1 MIYFVYD
8 FKRLIANHLYRTR
21 TAQQVRA
28 LVLRPEVAASI
39 HSRRR
44 PCSCIFRNWPQLN
57 LYKYIFLIF
66 EFTIPYLNIHC
77 TRTCTH
83 THTYIGI
90 LKLLYIKYR
99 LNTEDGG
106 GPKAPKGFI
115 WRKAYAKRTKKTP
128 EKNKENLLDRVLNI
142 TSFKTQIRT
151 MYYLFTQCILTNDRN
166 VHYR

>member
-1 MIYFVYD
+1 MLVELKQKDLNDLFCLWFQEIDCKPSIPNSHSSIGQSVGLETRSRCFNSQPPEALQLYF
-8 FKRLIANHLYRTR
+8 
-21 TAQQVRA
+21 
-28 LVLRPEVAASI
+28 S
-39 HSRRR
+39 
-44 PCSCIFRNWPQLN
+44 QLN

-142 TSFKTQIRT
+142 TSFKT
-151 MYYLFTQCILTNDRN
+151 
-166 VHYR
+166 